1 MNSSIVSR
9 FTTKY
14 SSREKNYQNIITKA
28 DAAGITIVHMHVKPG
43 DKSKDLTNE
52 IWKKFYSLY
61 QAKELKK
68 YIKSVQYRTKMDTM
82 SMNKLHY
89 QILISTMHGKT

>member
-9 FTTKY
+9 FTTKKY

-28 DAAGITIVHMHVKPG
+28 DAARITIVHMQVKPG

-52 IWKKFYSLY
+52 I
-61 QAKELKK
+61 
-68 YIKSVQYRTKMDTM
+68 
-82 SMNKLHY
+82 
-89 QILISTMHGKT
+89 

>member
-1 MNSSIVSR
+1 M
-9 FTTKY
+9 
-14 SSREKNYQNIITKA
+14 
-28 DAAGITIVHMHVKPG
+28 HMHVKPG

-61 QAKELKK
+61 QA
-68 YIKSVQYRTKMDTM
+68 VQYRTKMDTM

>member
-1 MNSSIVSR
+1 M
-9 FTTKY
+9 
-14 SSREKNYQNIITKA
+14 
-28 DAAGITIVHMHVKPG
+28 HMHVKPG

-61 QAKELKK
+61 QELKK